1 MHILPEHAMITGS
14 KTDLQLTDVRKIKAR
29 EERVPFPD
37 GGVIDEPECVAALFG
52 EGLLRYVDYKAC
64 GVEDLVRF
72 GMQLVAYEA
81 DAGEVAAESE
91 AGWGCVDGEDRVG
104 IQPRDPEDYGVGL
117 GVMIDLAGSCG
128 EGDGPGV
135 IMISGE
141 EVVED

>member
-1 MHILPEHAMITGS
+1 MHILPEHAMIAGS
-14 KTDLQLTDVRKIKAR
+14 ETDPQLTDVREIKAR

-37 GGVIDEPECVAALFG
+37 GGEIDELESVAALFAKA
-52 EGLLRYVDYKAC
+52 LLGDVEYKGC

-72 GMQLVAYEA
+72 GMQLVGYEA

-104 IQPRDPEDYGVGL
+104 IQSRDPEDDGVGL